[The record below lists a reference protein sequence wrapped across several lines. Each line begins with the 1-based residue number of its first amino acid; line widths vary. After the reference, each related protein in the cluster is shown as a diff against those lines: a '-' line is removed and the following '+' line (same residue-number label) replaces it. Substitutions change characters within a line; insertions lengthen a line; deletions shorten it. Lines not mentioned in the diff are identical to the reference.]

1 MTIELDTSAAS
12 AARAL
17 QGILWGVQD
26 TGEYVE
32 VSVKSHG
39 DKGSWKSWHL
49 PGPELWDART
59 ISELGRWS
67 SKGRD
72 VYFSAVGLTGK
83 PDQPWRRG
91 GAGLRGTAGALWI
104 DVDCKAPG
112 RDDDEHFEDLEDAVT
127 RMDNALRELGGEWG
141 QTLVDSAL
149 VIGSGWGVQYWF
161 PLRFRVPGVEASRLT
176 RVLCGALPSTEALG
190 GNKIDRLWDVT
201 RVFRMP
207 GTWNWRAG
215 GGAEDGRPTGV
226 ARWPATTGR
235 GGRLSYENIVDI
247 LHGDGVAAL
256 GARAMLDLPE
266 TVWSEKVDK
275 LLEKYCGVEPAE
287 TREHESEWWWDEG
300 PSLEDLAERV
310 WTWEE
315 ILEPH
320 GWRRVSAGTR
330 EDVWLRPGKEEEA
343 KLWKAGS
350 GERSAVVYA
359 DKPALLVVYSDS
371 PETGFSWGLRGG
383 GRRGDA
389 AGVGVVSKWRAWVDL
404 EWGGDWQEAA
414 KAVWEG
420 EAGEL
425 SRRWGE
431 DTAWMQEAG
440 EVMSRSADWLSAGE
454 IE

>member
-1 MTIELDTSAAS
+1 MSTGAEIELDTSVEAA
-12 AARAL
+12 AL
-17 QGILWGVQD
+17 ALKGILWGVQD
-26 TGEYVE
+26 TAEFVE

-49 PGPELWDART
+49 PGHEMWDERT
-59 ISELGRWS
+59 VRELGAWS
-67 SKGRD
+67 RRGRD

-83 PDQPWRRG
+83 PSEPWRRG

-112 RDDDEHFEDLEDAVT
+112 RDDDEHFDDLADAVT
-127 RMDNALRELGGEWG
+127 RMDNALRELGGAWG

-161 PLRFRVPGVEASRLT
+161 PLRHRVPGVEASRLT

-215 GGAEDGRPTGV
+215 GGVEDGRPTGV
-226 ARWPATTGR
+226 VRWPAVTQR
-235 GGRLSYENIVDI
+235 GGRLTYAEIAGI
-247 LHGDGVAAL
+247 LLQLPRGTE
-256 GARAMLDLPE
+256 LD
-266 TVWSEKVDK
+266 VSEAVDK
-275 LLEKYCGVEPAE
+275 LLEKFCGTEPVE
-287 TREHESEWWWDEG
+287 TREREADWWWDEG
-300 PSLEDLAERV
+300 PSLEDLAEVV
-310 WTWEE
+310 WSWEE

-320 GWRRVSAGTR
+320 GWNRVSSGPR

-343 KLWKAGS
+343 LSWRAGS

-359 DKPALLVVYSDS
+359 DKPSLLVVYSDS

-404 EWGGDWQEAA
+404 EWSGDWQEAA
-414 KAVWEG
+414 KAVWDG

-425 SRRWGE
+425 SRRWHE
-431 DTAWMQEAG
+431 ASAWMQEAG
-440 EVMSRSADWLSAGE
+440 EGMSRSADWLSAGE